1 VTVPV
6 DLVPAEM
13 QDVRVHMLKDGKFYA
28 ITFRKPAVP
37 DGDWGKRR
45 DEVGMREAALK

>member
-37 DGDWGKRR
+37 VCDWRR
-45 DEVGMREAALK
+45 GAMKL